1 MDSLNDF
8 EAVNPHTL
16 PSVAFEEIRQLPDLP
31 GLYFV
36 LSDTKELLYVG
47 RAGSLK
53 KRWRQHHRAVQLA
66 ELEGVTVAWLRVDDP
81 KLLDDAER
89 LLIKCLTPKLNG
101 LGYPKPVASKNGY
114 GGAREGTGPKP
125 VFESRVRITFDEE
138 QAIRDRLDD
147 VAKAQGF
154 SRADVV
160 RQAVK
165 EYLNKASNW

>member
-53 KRWRQHHRAVQLA
+53 KRWRQHHRAVASLGILGLLLSSNFNRLFINMSRKPTLLRLKWSFAASGKLPTLTSWTKRSSENFVHSAQSLTTA
-66 ELEGVTVAWLRVDDP
+66 ASCVTRWIRASSLFG
-81 KLLDDAER
+81 R
-89 LLIKCLTPKLNG
+89 LMDC
-101 LGYPKPVASKNGY
+101 
-114 GGAREGTGPKP
+114 R
-125 VFESRVRITFDEE
+125 R
-138 QAIRDRLDD
+138 RLYL
-147 VAKAQGF
+147 
-154 SRADVV
+154 
-160 RQAVK
+160 RQASMGAFAVPAGRK
-165 EYLNKASNW
+165 